1 MANIEVNASSTICR
15 KCGTAYGRMKGYFPV
30 SYGYLY
36 KGVGYLPYCKDCI
49 DTMFSSYLTESGST
63 KQAIRQMCRK
73 LDLYW
78 NEQVFSSVEKQ
89 NASKSAITAYIT
101 KINAVKYAGKSYDDT
116 LREEGSLWMLRP
128 DRSGVP
134 LRVDANGGV
143 TDGDEEPVGMND
155 ISSDVV
161 SFWGPGYTA
170 NMYKELEQRRAYWMS
185 NLPDGVEVNVGLEA
199 LIRQIVSTEL
209 DINRERAAG
218 NPVDKLQATLNT
230 YLGSAMLK
238 PAQKS
243 DDSDISLE
251 RTPLGVWV
259 DRYENKRPLPET
271 DPELR
276 DVNHIVRYIT
286 TWFLGH
292 LCKMLGIKNTY
303 CKLYE
308 EAIAKLRMEH
318 PNYADEEDEDF
329 FNDVFSGED
338 ET

>member
-63 KQAIRQMCRK
+63 KQAVRQMCRK

-78 NEQVFSSVEKQ
+78 NEQVYSSVEKQ
-89 NASKSAITAYIT
+89 NASKSAMTAYIT
-101 KINAVKYAGKSYDDT
+101 KVNAVKYAGKSYDDT

-128 DRSGVP
+128 DRAGAP
-134 LRVDANGGV
+134 LRVGADGGV
-143 TDGDEEPVGMND
+143 TEAGDEPAGMD
-155 ISSDVV
+155 EVSSEVV

-170 NMYKELEQRRAYWMS
+170 NMYKELEQRRSYWMS
-185 NLPDGVEVNVGLEA
+185 NLPEGVEVNVGLEA

-243 DDSDISLE
+243 DDNDALLE
-251 RTPLGVWV
+251 KTPLGVWV
-259 DRYENKRPLPET
+259 DRYENRRPLPET

-292 LCKMLGIKNTY
+292 LCKMLGIKNSY

-308 EAIAKLRMEH
+308 EAIEKLRADH
-318 PNYADEEDEDF
+318 PNYADEEDEDL
-329 FNDVFSGED
+329 FNDIFSGEED
-338 ET
+338 S

>member
-63 KQAIRQMCRK
+63 KQAVRQMCRK

-78 NEQVFSSVEKQ
+78 NEQVYSSVEKQ
-89 NASKSAITAYIT
+89 SAAKSAMTAYIT
-101 KINAVKYAGKSYDDT
+101 KVNAVKYAGKSYDDT

-128 DRSGVP
+128 DRSGAP
-134 LRVDANGGV
+134 LRVGTDGGV
-143 TDGDEEPVGMND
+143 TEADGEPVEMGN
-155 ISSDVV
+155 ISSEVV

-170 NMYKELEQRRAYWMS
+170 NMYKELEQRRAYWMAS
-185 NLPDGVEVNVGLEA
+185 LPEGVEVNVGLEA
-199 LIRQIVSTEL
+199 LIRQIVSTEI

-243 DDSDISLE
+243 DDNDMSLE

-259 DRYENKRPLPET
+259 DRYENRRPLPET

-308 EAIAKLRMEH
+308 EEIAKLRAEH
-318 PNYADEEDEDF
+318 PDYTEEDDEDF

-338 ET
+338 GP

>member
-63 KQAIRQMCRK
+63 KQAVRQMCRK

-78 NEQVFSSVEKQ
+78 NEQVYSSVEKQ
-89 NASKSAITAYIT
+89 NASKSAMTAYIT
-101 KINAVKYAGKSYDDT
+101 KVNAVKYAGKSYDDT

-128 DRSGVP
+128 DRVGAP
-134 LRVDANGGV
+134 LRVGADGGV
-143 TDGDEEPVGMND
+143 TEAGDEPAGMD
-155 ISSDVV
+155 EVSSEVV

-170 NMYKELEQRRAYWMS
+170 NMYKELEQRRSYWMS
-185 NLPDGVEVNVGLEA
+185 NLPEGVEVNVGLEA

-243 DDSDISLE
+243 DDNDALLE
-251 RTPLGVWV
+251 KTPLGVWV
-259 DRYENKRPLPET
+259 DRYENRRPLPET

-292 LCKMLGIKNTY
+292 LCKMLGIKNSY

-308 EAIAKLRMEH
+308 EAIEKLRADH
-318 PNYADEEDEDF
+318 PNYADEEDEDL
-329 FNDVFSGED
+329 FNDIFSGEED
-338 ET
+338 S